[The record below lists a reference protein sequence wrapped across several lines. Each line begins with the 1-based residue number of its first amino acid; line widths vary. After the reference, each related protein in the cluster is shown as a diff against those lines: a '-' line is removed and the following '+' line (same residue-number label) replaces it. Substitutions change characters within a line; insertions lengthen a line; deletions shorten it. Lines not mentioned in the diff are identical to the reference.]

1 MSKADITSEQR
12 AGKNFQANG
21 SKKEADVSIFIFNKT
36 HFKHKLR
43 YREIYKFLLYY
54 KNLLINN
61 KI

>member
-12 AGKNFQANG
+12 AGKIFQANRP
-21 SKKEADVSIFIFNKT
+21 KKEADVSIFIFNKT

-43 YREIYKFLLYY
+43 YREIYNFLYY